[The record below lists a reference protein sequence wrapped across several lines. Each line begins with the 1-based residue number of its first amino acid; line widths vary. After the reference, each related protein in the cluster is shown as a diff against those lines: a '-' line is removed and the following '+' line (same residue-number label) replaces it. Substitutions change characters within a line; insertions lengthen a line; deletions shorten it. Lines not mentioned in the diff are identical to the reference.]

1 MTLRTIR
8 KTFAEDEM
16 KKLIIIIIAGFTTG
30 CGTGYAVVKTHKG
43 GGYSEGLNMETVEGS
58 QNITFLK
65 SNDTNIAICM
75 APNKN
80 TEDNAKP
87 QCYNLAQPI
96 ID

>member
-1 MTLRTIR
+1 VIR

-16 KKLIIIIIAGFTTG
+16 KKLAIIIIAVFTTG

-43 GGYSEGLNMETVEGS
+43 GGYSQGLNMETVEVS
-58 QNITFLK
+58 QSVTFLK
-65 SNDTNIAICM
+65 SNDKNIAICM
-75 APNKN
+75 TPNKN
-80 TEDNAKP
+80 SEGDVKP

>member
-1 MTLRTIR
+1 MIR

-16 KKLIIIIIAGFTTG
+16 KKLAIIIIAGFITG

-43 GGYSEGLNMETVEGS
+43 GGYSSGLNMESVKGS
-58 QNITFLK
+58 QNVTFLK

-80 TEDNAKP
+80 AKGDTKP